1 MDPAYVVL
9 LLAVTI
15 AVVAI
20 AGHLIAIVLILK
32 HVVNRLNTILG
43 AVQAV
48 TTTAQPVEDLVG
60 DINTDLDAG
69 RKLMEDLVGRLEE
82 SRAPVGATAE
92 PARHATDRHS
102 SDGSGGG
109 TATAAPPAAPGTQ
122 ARPSEEWPP
131 RESPSPSPPRS
142 PRWNG

>member
-48 TTTAQPVEDLVG
+48 TTTAQPVDDLVG

-82 SRAPVGATAE
+82 SRAPVGATAD
-92 PARHATDRHS
+92 PARHATDRHP

-131 RESPSPSPPRS
+131 RESPSPPRS

>member
-92 PARHATDRHS
+92 PARHATDRHA

-131 RESPSPSPPRS
+131 RESPSPPRS

>member
-20 AGHLIAIVLILK
+20 AGHLIAVVLILK

-48 TTTAQPVEDLVG
+48 TKTAQPVEALVD

-82 SRAPVGATAE
+82 SRAPVGATAD
-92 PARHATDRHS
+92 PARHATDRHT
-102 SDGSGGG
+102 SDGPGGG
-109 TATAAPPAAPGTQ
+109 TATAAPPGAPGTE
-122 ARPSEEWPP
+122 ARPSKGWPP
-131 RESPSPSPPRS
+131 RESPSPPRS
-142 PRWNG
+142 PLWNG